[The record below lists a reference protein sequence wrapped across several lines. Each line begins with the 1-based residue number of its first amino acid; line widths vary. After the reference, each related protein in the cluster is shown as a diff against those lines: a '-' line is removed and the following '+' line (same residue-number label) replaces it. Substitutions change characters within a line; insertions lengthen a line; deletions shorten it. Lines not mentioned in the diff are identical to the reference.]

1 MFTDNLFDVLAY
13 SPRKT
18 WMRLS
23 WNHTLLKLFNVID
36 HWCQICPRLHLELQ
50 IHYQK
55 FSCKTQEVECKSDA
69 NSIPRTN
76 TTIPEEAGE
85 KLQNSSVRFFP
96 LGCRSTNRFSR
107 FKRKFR
113 NVFDNSGFNFLRI

>member
-1 MFTDNLFDVLAY
+1 M
-13 SPRKT
+13 
-18 WMRLS
+18 WLS

-36 HWCQICPRLHLELQ
+36 HWCQILPDFIWNCRSITRNSRAKRKKLYANLMQ
-50 IHYQK
+50 IQYQE
-55 FSCKTQEVECKSDA
+55 Q
-69 NSIPRTN
+69 IPLTN

-85 KLQNSSVRFFP
+85 KLQNSSIRFFP

-113 NVFDNSGFNFLRI
+113 NVFDISGFNFLRIRIVVLNS